1 MKEKGVYMEY
11 NVNGILKVKGNKRK
25 FAITMEANSESH
37 LRDKVAAYFGSKFGI
52 NRNSVEILEVKN
64 SGA

>member
-1 MKEKGVYMEY
+1 MKYEI
-11 NVNGILKVKGNKRK
+11 NGTLKVKGEPRK

-37 LRDKVAAYFGSKFGI
+37 LRDKVGAYFGSKFGI
-52 NRNSVEILEVKN
+52 NRNSIKILEIKN

>member
-1 MKEKGVYMEY
+1 MKYE
-11 NVNGILKVKGNKRK
+11 VNGTLKVKSETRK

-52 NRNSVEILEVKN
+52 NRNSIKILEVKN